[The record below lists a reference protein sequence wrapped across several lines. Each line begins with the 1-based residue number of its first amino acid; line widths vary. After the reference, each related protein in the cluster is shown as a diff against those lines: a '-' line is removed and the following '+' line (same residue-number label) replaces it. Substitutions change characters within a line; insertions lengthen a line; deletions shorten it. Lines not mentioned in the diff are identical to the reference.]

1 MNLRITGRVGH
12 WLAQAGRTA
21 RLMVGVQDYARY
33 VAHMREHH
41 PELPVLDEGA
51 YCALMQEKRFGG
63 KGVNKCPC

>member
-1 MNLRITGRVGH
+1 MSLRIGDRIGAAAQRV
-12 WLAQAGRTA
+12 AETA

-51 YCALMQEKRFGG
+51 YLALQQQKRYGG
-63 KGVNKCPC
+63 GRIGKCPC